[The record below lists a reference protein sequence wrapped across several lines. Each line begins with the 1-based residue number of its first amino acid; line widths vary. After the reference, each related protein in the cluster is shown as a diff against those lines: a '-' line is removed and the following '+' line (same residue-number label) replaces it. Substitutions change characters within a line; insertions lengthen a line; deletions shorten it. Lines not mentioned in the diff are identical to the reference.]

1 MAQFKTAMLVGAMLA
16 GSLTAGGALAA
27 QTNFTDGTFD
37 TSNYTLGSFSDPSVT
52 VGSFGQSANGNPGTA
67 LEGMTSSTGVN
78 AQGVLLT
85 ALNNTFV
92 YNPTTSGA
100 INTIDVSLN
109 RWADFTDAGQ
119 ESAVGS
125 YTLRLLAEQ
134 DSTLYQAT
142 FSFGPTGIDGGFW
155 VGLSQTGITASQFTV
170 LDASN
175 FATGGTATGLNF
187 DGDAITFGFAMRASG
202 AVLSGS
208 GAPSPD
214 DQTTD
219 MRADNFGVSVNSSP
233 LSPTPEPASW
243 ALMIVGFGAA
253 GAMLRSRRR
262 LVDA

>member
-16 GSLTAGGALAA
+16 GSLTAGGALAG

-37 TSNYTLGSFSDPSVT
+37 TSNYTLSSFADPSVT
-52 VGSFGQSANGNPGTA
+52 IGSFGQTANGNPGTA

-85 ALNNTFV
+85 ALNNAFV
-92 YNPTTSGA
+92 YDPHASGA
-100 INTIDVSLN
+100 ITSIDASLQ
-109 RWADFTDAGQ
+109 RYADFTDAGQ

-125 YTLRLLAEQ
+125 YTLRVLAEQ

-155 VGLSQTGITASQFTV
+155 VGLSQAGITANDFTV
-170 LDASN
+170 LNSSN
-175 FATGGTATGLNF
+175 FATGGSATGLNF

-202 AVLSGS
+202 AILNSTG
-208 GAPSPD
+208 GPSPD

-219 MRADNFGVSVNSSP
+219 MRADNFGLSINSS
-233 LSPTPEPASW
+233 SPTPEPASW

-253 GAMLRSRRR
+253 GAMVRSRRR
-262 LVDA
+262 IAAA

>member
-16 GSLTAGGALAA
+16 GSLAAGAALAG
-27 QTNFTDGTFD
+27 QTDFTDGTFA
-37 TSNYTLGSFSDPSVT
+37 TSNYTLGSFADSSVT
-52 VGSFGQSANGNPGTA
+52 IGAFGQTGNGNPGTA

-100 INTIDVSLN
+100 ISTIDVSLQ
-109 RWADFTDAGQ
+109 RYADFTDAGA

-134 DSTLYQAT
+134 DGTLYQAT
-142 FSFGPTGIDGGFW
+142 FTSGPFGIDGGFW
-155 VGLSQTGITASQFTV
+155 VGLSQAGITADQFTV
-170 LDASN
+170 LNSAD
-175 FATGGTATGLNF
+175 FATGGTTTGLNF

-219 MRADNFGVSVNSSP
+219 MRADNFGVSVHSS
-233 LSPTPEPASW
+233 SPTPEPASW
-243 ALMIVGFGAA
+243 ALMLAGFGGL
-253 GAMLRSRRR
+253 GAVLRRR
-262 LVDA
+262 RTALAA